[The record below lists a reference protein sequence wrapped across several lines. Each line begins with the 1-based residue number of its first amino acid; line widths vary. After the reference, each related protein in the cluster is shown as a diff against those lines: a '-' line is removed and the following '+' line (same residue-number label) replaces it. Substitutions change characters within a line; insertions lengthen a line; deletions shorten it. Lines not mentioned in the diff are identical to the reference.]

1 MVSTLV
7 KCGHP
12 ATSIYLDIDELRC
25 RDCGSSLSFPARA
38 PGPGDRADQLRD
50 RRITQGEAHRVYVPM
65 ESLDDLDD
73 TDDSTGGHYRRRR
86 YPEASCIRCKVK
98 LDLIP
103 DPANSGRVEC
113 GRCDQ
118 VLVLIDADGQHRLPP
133 FTPPRILPCACCKST
148 LPQFSFSK
156 QTKMVNREGRNS
168 NCRGC
173 LAFKGRVRREQRLDE
188 IRERDRLRMGEYWA
202 KDDERRKRPR
212 ITERP
217 APPLP
222 GDTGRGKR
230 ARGSCSNGGGKPR
243 YCSSRFAG
251 LPRAAP
257 CGHSA
262 RSKAKGWAKCP
273 RRPPARYQ
281 DPRPATTA
289 ATSTAAP
296 PAPALPSL
304 LQPKRPGRRGS
315 RFPLQGQ
322 G

>member
-202 KDDERRKRPR
+202 KDDERRKRPPNNR
-212 ITERP
+212 AASAAATRRYRARKEGKGVLLQR
-217 APPLP
+217 
-222 GDTGRGKR
+222 RGKTPILLKPVCR
-230 ARGSCSNGGGKPR
+230 VAASCPLRSFCTVESK
-243 YCSSRFAG
+243 G
-251 LPRAAP
+251 L
-257 CGHSA
+257 G
-262 RSKAKGWAKCP
+262 
-273 RRPPARYQ
+273 
-281 DPRPATTA
+281 
-289 ATSTAAP
+289 
-296 PAPALPSL
+296 
-304 LQPKRPGRRGS
+304 
-315 RFPLQGQ
+315 
-322 G
+322 

>member
-133 FTPPRILPCACCKST
+133 FTPPRILPCACCKSM
-148 LPQFSFSK
+148 LPPYCFSR
-156 QTKMVNREGRNS
+156 QAKMLRREGRNS
-168 NCRGC
+168 TCRGC
-173 LAFKGRVRREQRLDE
+173 VAFRSRVRREQRSDE
-188 IRERDRLRMGEYWA
+188 IRERDRLRMAEYWERA
-202 KDDERRKRPR
+202 KAD
-212 ITERP
+212 
-217 APPLP
+217 
-222 GDTGRGKR
+222 GRQ
-230 ARGSCSNGGGKPR
+230 
-243 YCSSRFAG
+243 
-251 LPRAAP
+251 
-257 CGHSA
+257 
-262 RSKAKGWAKCP
+262 
-273 RRPPARYQ
+273 RPPA
-281 DPRPATTA
+281 DKAATA
-289 ATSTAAP
+289 AATQRHRARKEGRGV
-296 PAPALPSL
+296 L
-304 LQPKRPGRRGS
+304 LQRRGKS
-315 RFPLQGQ
+315 PILLKPVCRVAMTCPLAPYCVDKVAAGRAVLGSKQLWEK
-322 G
+322 